1 MKEKMPLSTYLRCV
15 ICYMDIS
22 NVRVLHYA
30 VSADCVD
37 SFVSMIKDTF
47 VSPDVTFTDVLYSY
61 DTREFFQ
68 LI

>member
-1 MKEKMPLSTYLRCV
+1 MDKFELSPYIRCV
-15 ICYMDIS
+15 ICYKDIS
-22 NVRVLHYA
+22 HVRILHYA

-47 VSPDVTFTDVLYSY
+47 VSPDLTFTDVLYSY
-61 DTREFFQ
+61 DTRDFFQ

>member
-1 MKEKMPLSTYLRCV
+1 MGKCKLSPYMRCV
-15 ICYMDIS
+15 VCYKDIS

-30 VSADCVD
+30 VSIDSLD
-37 SFVSMIKDTF
+37 SFLSIIEDTY
-47 VSPDVTFTDVLYSY
+47 VSPDVTFVNVFYSY

>member
-1 MKEKMPLSTYLRCV
+1 MQLSQYIRCV
-15 ICYMDIS
+15 ISYKDIS

-30 VSADCVD
+30 VSVDSLD
-37 SFVSMIKDTF
+37 SFVSMIMDTF
-47 VSPDVTFTDVLYSY
+47 VSPDVTFTDLLYSY

>member
-1 MKEKMPLSTYLRCV
+1 MAKIKLSPYIRCV
-15 ICYMDIS
+15 ICYKDIS
-22 NVRVLHYA
+22 HLRVLHYA
-30 VSADCVD
+30 VSADSVD

-47 VSPDVTFTDVLYSY
+47 VFPHVTFTGLFNSY

>member
-1 MKEKMPLSTYLRCV
+1 MDKCKLSAYIRCV
-15 ICYMDIS
+15 ICYKEIS
-22 NVRVLHYA
+22 TVRVLHYA
-30 VSADCVD
+30 VSVDYVD

-47 VSPDVTFTDVLYSY
+47 VSPDVTFTDLLYSY

>member
-1 MKEKMPLSTYLRCV
+1 MDKCKLSSYIRCV
-15 ICYMDIS
+15 ICYKDIS

-30 VSADCVD
+30 VSVDHVD

-47 VSPDVTFTDVLYSY
+47 VSPDVTFTDLLYSY

>member
-1 MKEKMPLSTYLRCV
+1 MDKCKLSPYVRCV
-15 ICYMDIS
+15 ICYKDIS

-30 VSADCVD
+30 VSADCLD

-47 VSPDVTFTDVLYSY
+47 VSPDVTFTDLLYSY

>member
-1 MKEKMPLSTYLRCV
+1 M
-15 ICYMDIS
+15 
-22 NVRVLHYA
+22 RVLHYA
-30 VSADCVD
+30 VSADYVD

-47 VSPDVTFTDVLYSY
+47 VSSDVTFTDVLYSY

>member
-1 MKEKMPLSTYLRCV
+1 M
-15 ICYMDIS
+15 
-22 NVRVLHYA
+22 RVLHYA
-30 VSADCVD
+30 VSADYID

-47 VSPDVTFTDVLYSY
+47 VSPDVTFTDLLYSY

>member
-1 MKEKMPLSTYLRCV
+1 MDKCSLSPYMRCV
-15 ICYMDIS
+15 ICYHDIS

-30 VSADCVD
+30 VSVD
-37 SFVSMIKDTF
+37 YLDLFVSMIKDTF
-47 VSPDVTFTDVLYSY
+47 VSADVTFTDLLYSY

>member
-1 MKEKMPLSTYLRCV
+1 MGKFKLSQYVRCV
-15 ICYMDIS
+15 ISYKDIS
-22 NVRVLHYA
+22 HDRVLHYA
-30 VSADCVD
+30 VSVDCLD

-47 VSPDVTFTDVLYSY
+47 VSPDVTFTDLLYSY

>member
-1 MKEKMPLSTYLRCV
+1 MDKCKLSPYIRCV
-15 ICYMDIS
+15 ITYKDIS
-22 NVRVLHYA
+22 HVRVLHYA
-30 VSADCVD
+30 VSADSID

-47 VSPDVTFTDVLYSY
+47 VSPDVTFTDLLYSY

>member
-1 MKEKMPLSTYLRCV
+1 MRCV
-15 ICYMDIS
+15 ICYHDIS

-30 VSADCVD
+30 VSVD
-37 SFVSMIKDTF
+37 YLDLFVSMIKDTF
-47 VSPDVTFTDVLYSY
+47 VSADVTFTDLLYSY

>member
-1 MKEKMPLSTYLRCV
+1 MDKCKLSPYVRCV
-15 ICYMDIS
+15 ISYKDIS

-30 VSADCVD
+30 VSADSLD
-37 SFVSMIKDTF
+37 SFVSIIKDTF
-47 VSPDVTFTDVLYSY
+47 VSPDVTFTDLLYSY

>member
-1 MKEKMPLSTYLRCV
+1 MDKCELSPYMRCV
-15 ICYMDIS
+15 ICYKDIS
-22 NVRVLHYA
+22 DVRVLHYA
-30 VSADCVD
+30 VSVDCLD

-47 VSPDVTFTDVLYSY
+47 VSPDVNFTDLLYSY

>member
-1 MKEKMPLSTYLRCV
+1 MDKCKLSSYIRCV
-15 ICYMDIS
+15 ICYKDIS

-30 VSADCVD
+30 VSVDYVD

-47 VSPDVTFTDVLYSY
+47 VSPDVTFTDLLYSY
-61 DTREFFQ
+61 DTRDFFQ

>member
-1 MKEKMPLSTYLRCV
+1 MDKCKLSPYIRCV
-15 ICYMDIS
+15 ITYKDIS
-22 NVRVLHYA
+22 HVRVLHYA
-30 VSADCVD
+30 VSADSVD

-47 VSPDVTFTDVLYSY
+47 VSPDVTFTDLLYSY

>member
-1 MKEKMPLSTYLRCV
+1 MAKRKLSPYIRCV
-15 ICYMDIS
+15 ICYRDIS

-30 VSADCVD
+30 VSADFVD

-47 VSPDVTFTDVLYSY
+47 VSPDVTFTDLLYSY

>member
-1 MKEKMPLSTYLRCV
+1 MVNCKLSQYMRCV
-15 ICYMDIS
+15 ISYMDIS

-30 VSADCVD
+30 VSVDCLD

-47 VSPDVTFTDVLYSY
+47 VSPDVTFTDLLYSY

>member
-1 MKEKMPLSTYLRCV
+1 MRCV
-15 ICYMDIS
+15 ICYKDIS

-30 VSADCVD
+30 VSVDSLD

-47 VSPDVTFTDVLYSY
+47 VSPDVTFTDLLYSY

>member
-1 MKEKMPLSTYLRCV
+1 MCKLSQYIRCI
-15 ICYMDIS
+15 ICYKDIS

-30 VSADCVD
+30 VSVDYLD

-47 VSPDVTFTDVLYSY
+47 VSPDVTFTDLLYSY

>member
-1 MKEKMPLSTYLRCV
+1 MVKCKLSQYIRCV
-15 ICYMDIS
+15 ICYKDIS
-22 NVRVLHYA
+22 HVRILHYA
-30 VSADCVD
+30 VSVDFVD

-47 VSPDVTFTDVLYSY
+47 VSPDVTFTDLLYSY

>member
-1 MKEKMPLSTYLRCV
+1 MDKCKLSPYIRCV
-15 ICYMDIS
+15 ICYKAIS
-22 NVRVLHYA
+22 KLRVLHYA

-47 VSPDVTFTDVLYSY
+47 VSPDVAFTDLFYSY

>member
-1 MKEKMPLSTYLRCV
+1 MAKSKLSPYIRCV
-15 ICYMDIS
+15 ICYKDLL

-30 VSADCVD
+30 VSADSVD
-37 SFVSMIKDTF
+37 SFVSLIKDTF
-47 VSPDVTFTDVLYSY
+47 VSPDVTFTDLFYSY

>member
-1 MKEKMPLSTYLRCV
+1 MDKCKLSSYIRCV
-15 ICYMDIS
+15 ICYKDIS

-30 VSADCVD
+30 VSVDYVD

-47 VSPDVTFTDVLYSY
+47 VSPDVTFTDLLYSY

>member
-1 MKEKMPLSTYLRCV
+1 MGKCKLSPYIRCV
-15 ICYMDIS
+15 ICYKDIS
-22 NVRVLHYA
+22 HVRVLHYA

-37 SFVSMIKDTF
+37 SFVSMINDTF
-47 VSPDVTFTDVLYSY
+47 VSADVTFTDVLYSY